1 MMSPYFSPEKSS
13 SMIPSEIIAIHEE
26 IALIDL
32 HRTEHMSYGH
42 FKQLD
47 QSCKFCQ
54 PHFGGEAKL
63 EVIAPEPQEKKAK
76 PAENNLERTVD
87 VAGKKG
93 QIVVPRSWAGKRV
106 RVTLL

>member
-1 MMSPYFSPEKSS
+1 
-13 SMIPSEIIAIHEE
+13 MIPREIIAIHEE

-32 HRTEHMSYGH
+32 HRTEHMSYGQ

-63 EVIAPEPQEKKAK
+63 EVICASEPQEKKAK
-76 PAENNLERTVD
+76 QTENNVERTVD
-87 VAGKKG
+87 ISGKKG
-93 QIVVPRSWAGKRV
+93 QIVVPRSWAGKKV